1 MHAGQGQA
9 AAPEL
14 AFQIL
19 QLVGLVRPFLRVG
32 EWVFFLCE
40 VRPVL
45 GEVRV
50 QLQKFLLILRQFVFR
65 VNSVHRALW
74 LTQRTVD
81 AFIRVYDEKVW
92 AFIKT
97 IYRAYLN
104 AIGVLATNTVIS
116 NYKSHVS
123 IYPWFG
129 GV

>member
-1 MHAGQGQA
+1 M
-9 AAPEL
+9 
-14 AFQIL
+14 
-19 QLVGLVRPFLRVG
+19 QLVGHIGELFCFWQRVFLFRDVWPHLGELRVQG
-32 EWVFFLCE
+32 EI
-40 VRPVL
+40 
-45 GEVRV
+45 
-50 QLQKFLLILRQFVFR
+50 FLLILRQLVFR

>member
-1 MHAGQGQA
+1 LHAGQGQA

-45 GEVRV
+45 GEVCV

>member
-1 MHAGQGQA
+1 LHAGQGQA
-9 AAPEL
+9 AASGL

>member
-9 AAPEL
+9 AEPGL

>member
-9 AAPEL
+9 AAPGL

-45 GEVRV
+45 GKVRV

-65 VNSVHRALW
+65 VNSVYRALW

-81 AFIRVYDEKVW
+81 AFIRVYDEEVW
-92 AFIKT
+92 AFIET

-104 AIGVLATNTVIS
+104 AIRVLATNTVIS

>member
-1 MHAGQGQA
+1 MGRRVGTHVPSLMFQ
-9 AAPEL
+9 EL
-14 AFQIL
+14 QF
-19 QLVGLVRPFLRVG
+19 VGFVRPMLRVG
-32 EWVFFLCE
+32 EWVFFLRE

-65 VNSVHRALW
+65 VNSVYRALW

-81 AFIRVYDEKVW
+81 TFIRVYDEEVW
-92 AFIKT
+92 AFIET

-104 AIGVLATNTVIS
+104 AIRVLATNTVIS